1 MSVLDNDMSTFSKM
15 VFLLVSSSS
24 AKLFSLGCEKKHQLM
39 FWQGWQC
46 MKNHFENVMVLLSDV
61 TILATVM
68 DLKVITLNWLQLQYI
83 VLHIK
88 IYSIDVPRAIEFG

>member
-24 AKLFSLGCEKKHQLM
+24 AKLFSLGCEKKHELM

-68 DLKVITLNWLQLQYI
+68 DLKVITLNWLTNAFTIQHCTSY
-83 VLHIK
+83 K
-88 IYSIDVPRAIEFG
+88 K

>member
-68 DLKVITLNWLQLQYI
+68 DLKVITLNWLTNAFTIQHCTSY
-83 VLHIK
+83 K
-88 IYSIDVPRAIEFG
+88 K

>member
-61 TILATVM
+61 TILATAM
-68 DLKVITLNWLQLQYI
+68 DLKVITLNWLTNAFTIQHCTSY
-83 VLHIK
+83 K
-88 IYSIDVPRAIEFG
+88 K